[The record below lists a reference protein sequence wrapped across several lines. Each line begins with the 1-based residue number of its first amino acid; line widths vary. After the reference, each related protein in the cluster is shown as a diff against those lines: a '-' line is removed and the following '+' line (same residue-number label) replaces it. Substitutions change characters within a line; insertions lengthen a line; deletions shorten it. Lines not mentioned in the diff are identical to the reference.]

1 MRAEFEIPIPYENG
15 QITDF
20 LDITIKEAYAQNP
33 KIEYPMIT
41 VNEIDNSE
49 AVEYSSNLGEEFSN
63 VGYQINIYTRDIPSM
78 QRTQIMR
85 TLQDKVNNVLGNTLR
100 MVRNGNPVVAT
111 VPSDSTIL
119 QCSIRYTGVLDII
132 RNILYKN

>member
-1 MRAEFEIPIPYENG
+1 
-15 QITDF
+15 
-20 LDITIKEAYAQNP
+20 
-33 KIEYPMIT
+33 MIT

-49 AVEYSSNLGEEFSN
+49 AEQYSSNLGEEFSN

-85 TLQDKVNNVLGNTLR
+85 ILQNKVNNVMGVQLR
-100 MVRNGNPVVAT
+100 MVRNGNPAT
-111 VPSDSTIL
+111 ATLPSDSTIL
-119 QCSIRYTGVLDII
+119 QCSTRYTGVLDII

>member
-1 MRAEFEIPIPYENG
+1 MRVEFEIPIPYENG

-20 LDITIKEAYAQNP
+20 LDITIKEAYSQNP
-33 KIEYPMIT
+33 KIQYPMIT
-41 VNEIDNSE
+41 VHEIDNSE

-85 TLQDKVNNVLGNTLR
+85 TLQDKVNNVLGQTLG
-100 MVRNGNPVVAT
+100 MIRNGNPVVAT